1 MKLKSVFFG
10 LAMAVPVALLGQPA
24 VMGVD
29 APGFLERG
37 RLMLEWRN
45 YVGVIDQSRHAMT
58 LDVTVPEQERAE
70 YNEALAMFERGEAE
84 SLDALQEF
92 VDAHPSSPLAE
103 EARLKIGN
111 YYFYRGEW
119 ESALVSY
126 GLVRDGALDADSDE
140 DLLYRRAYCNLRLA
154 NYDEAARQYGTLS
167 RTARYGAASAFYN
180 AYIAYARGNYAEA
193 RRQFSDIAMAQS
205 GELPYQAQ
213 YYITQIDYHN
223 KNYRDVIKSG
233 EKLLEEE
240 NNDYFDAELN
250 RLVGESYYH
259 TGDKGRARTY
269 LQRYLDNPEGEPYRT
284 ATYTMGV
291 LDYEAGNY
299 DSALSRLTQSVG
311 EDDALAQS
319 AYLYM
324 GQCRLKKNDL
334 NGAARAFE
342 QAAKMTHDANVRET
356 AFYNY
361 AISQNQGGRTPF
373 DQSIDMLEQ
382 FLNDYPRSRYKD
394 NVEGYLVDAYMSTS
408 DYSKALSSINHI
420 KNPGSKVLKA
430 KQTVL
435 YNLGVQSLANGKNAD
450 AINYLQ
456 QAVSLGNQ
464 DKAILNES
472 RLWLAEAQYRTGDY
486 KSAASNQ
493 QAYVKNAT
501 AKENNYGLAQYNLGY
516 SLYQQKSYKAA
527 RTAFQN
533 AVKSGQLPAD
543 LLADAHSRI
552 GDTNYYLQ
560 DYTAAQ
566 ASYDEAVKADKT
578 TGGDYA
584 MFQKGVMM
592 GLAKDYAAE
601 VTQLDAFLKAYPKSQ
616 YAPQAMLEKGNALAA
631 ADRGQDAVTAYNA
644 LLKAYPKSVEARKG
658 LLQMAIVDKNL
669 NNENAAIEA
678 YKRVIKDYPSS
689 DEAQAAAEDM
699 KLLMADRGELAD
711 FERFLNSV
719 PNAPRIDVSEVDRLT
734 FEAAEKL
741 AIADKPSI
749 TKMQNYLSNYPNGAY
764 APKAKYYIGR
774 YYYSQN
780 KLGDALTS
788 LDDALKGNSEA
799 SFAEDAMAMRADILM
814 RQGKKADA
822 LKAYQDLADRSSSA
836 DNRTTAQLG
845 LLRAAQAMGNWDV
858 VTTTATDLMKR
869 GGLTAAEEQ
878 EVKLARALADVH
890 LNNVQEAVADL
901 KSLAANPKSE
911 AGAQAAYEL
920 ANLQLS
926 QGNLKDAERTVNNLI
941 DAGTPHNYWLAKS
954 FIVLSDVYRKQG
966 KTDEARDYL
975 LSLKSNYPGKEQ
987 EIFDEIEKRLKNL
1000 KNDSGATSKKST
1012 TNKKSKK

>member
-1 MKLKSVFFG
+1 MKLKSVFLG
-10 LAMAVPVALLGQPA
+10 LALSIPVALLGQPV
-24 VMGVD
+24 VMGVET
-29 APGFLERG
+29 PGFLERG
-37 RLMLEWRN
+37 RLMLDWRN
-45 YVGVIDQSRHAMT
+45 YVGAIEQSTHALT
-58 LDVTVPEQERAE
+58 LDADIYEPEQAE
-70 YNEALAMFERGEAE
+70 FVRVVAMFERGEAE
-84 SLDALQEF
+84 GLDALLEF
-92 VDAHPSSPLAE
+92 VEEHPSSPLAE
-103 EARLKIGN
+103 RARLMIGN

-119 ESALVSY
+119 ESALVRY
-126 GLVRDGALDADSDE
+126 GMVRDGALDTDSDE

-167 RTARYGAASAFYN
+167 RTARYGAASAFYQ
-180 AYIAYARGNYAEA
+180 AYIAYARGNYAAA
-193 RRQFSDIAMAQS
+193 RSQFSDIAKAQS

-223 KNYRDVIKSG
+223 KNYREVIKNG
-233 EKLLEEE
+233 LELLEEG

-259 TGDKGRARTY
+259 TGDKGRAKTY

-299 DSALSRLTQSVG
+299 DSALQRMTQSLG

-342 QAAKMTHDANVRET
+342 QAAKMTHDAGVRET

-394 NVEGYLVDAYMSTS
+394 NVEGYLVDAYMTTS
-408 DYSKALSSINHI
+408 DYGKALSSINHI
-420 KNPGSKVLKA
+420 KNPGPKVKKA

-435 YNLGVQSLANGKNAD
+435 YNLGVQSLANGKNTD
-450 AINYLQ
+450 AIHYLQ
-456 QAVSLGNQ
+456 QAVELGNQ
-464 DKAILNES
+464 DKTILNES
-472 RLWLAEAQYRTGDY
+472 RLWLAEAQYRAGDF
-486 KSAASNQ
+486 KNAATNQ
-493 QAYVKNAT
+493 QAYVKNAS
-501 AKENNYGLAQYNLGY
+501 AKDSNYGLAQYNLGY

-578 TGGDYA
+578 TGADYA

-601 VTQLDAFLKAYPKSQ
+601 VAQLDAFLKAYPKSQ

-631 ADRGQDAVTAYNA
+631 ADRGQDAVAAFNA

-658 LLQMAIVDKNL
+658 LLQMAIVDKNM
-669 NNENAAIEA
+669 NNEAAAIEA

-780 KLGDALTS
+780 KLGDALS
-788 LDDALKGNSEA
+788 CLDEALKGNGEA

-822 LKAYQDLADRSSSA
+822 LKAYQDLADRSSST

-858 VTTTATDLMKR
+858 VSATATTLVKR
-869 GGLTAAEEQ
+869 GGLTAAEEE

-890 LNNVQEAVADL
+890 LNNVQEAVTDL

-966 KTDEARDYL
+966 KVAEARDYL

-987 EIFDEIEKRLKNL
+987 EIFDEIEQRLKAL
-1000 KNDSGATSKKST
+1000 KDGSSAKKTT

>member
-1 MKLKSVFFG
+1 
-10 LAMAVPVALLGQPA
+10 MAVPVALLGQPA

-334 NGAARAFE
+334 NGAARAFD
-342 QAAKMTHDANVRET
+342 QAAKMTHDGNVRET

-361 AISQNQGGRTPF
+361 AIIQNQGGRTPF

>member
-1 MKLKSVFFG
+1 
-10 LAMAVPVALLGQPA
+10 MAVPVALLGQPA